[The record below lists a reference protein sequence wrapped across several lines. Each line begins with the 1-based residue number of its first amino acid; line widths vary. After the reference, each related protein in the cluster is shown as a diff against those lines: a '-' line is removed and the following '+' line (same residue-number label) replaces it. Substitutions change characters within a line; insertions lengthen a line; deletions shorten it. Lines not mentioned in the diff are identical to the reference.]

1 MNKKA
6 WTIRPNPSPNPD
18 GDNRKQEF
26 LDGNMIA
33 IGWSDY
39 ECLSN
44 YKDLQSIKNLLSED
58 GYYSNTR
65 RRGQAAGN
73 MNRFLNIASKGDYVV
88 MADGPFVYIGKILS
102 DYVCKRNPAKGNK
115 VDENNYPHQ
124 REVQWLEDKK
134 PVLRESLTDE
144 LRKKLKSQL
153 TICSTVY
160 DDIQDILDNK
170 KYLFQDG
177 SDLNVDR
184 VAYLKRLR
192 SAMHEQSYH
201 ATFISALSKLCS
213 LYFPGVE
220 NPDNV
225 HSESNDIE
233 LVASLPANINIT
245 IYILAENLCPEQGI
259 QPDAVNKIGDKL
271 EPGDQGVIVTLSDIS
286 QEAMEAAD
294 TTAKDTRKRISF
306 IHGSELVDMILSNLD
321 NLSSQDLVALMLKRS
336 IRISE

>member
-6 WTIRPNPSPNPD
+6 WTIRPNPD
-18 GDNRKQEF
+18 GKDRKQDF

-33 IGWSDY
+33 IGWSGY
-39 ECLSN
+39 KCLSD
-44 YKDLQSIKNLLSED
+44 YKDLQSIKTLLSKD
-58 GYYSNTR
+58 YSNTR
-65 RRGQAAGN
+65 SRGQAAGN
-73 MNRFLNIASKGDYVV
+73 MNRFLHIASKGDYVV
-88 MADGPFVYIGKILS
+88 MADGPLVYIGKILS
-102 DYVCKRNPAKGNK
+102 DYVCKRNPDKDDK

-259 QPDAVNKIGDKL
+259 QPDVVNKIGDKL

-294 TTAKDTRKRISF
+294 TIAKDTRKRISF